1 MTNAFVYKWTDNLTN
16 KIYIGYHK
24 GNVDDG
30 YICSSK
36 YMMPEYIKR
45 PNDFVR
51 EILMVGLMSDCFEY
65 EQFLIKNLMLNK
77 IPTYNKALGGTWNI
91 DDEIK
96 LKTIRRGSDN
106 GNWNRKFSIEHKEK
120 MSISLKKR
128 YANGEL
134 NNLDRLNWNKEYNQG
149 NQNPAFGKP
158 QSKKQAQAIFLS
170 KCKTVITNLGIFAN
184 QTIAAKHHN
193 VSQPTMFKWLKLGKA
208 EYA

>member
-1 MTNAFVYKWTDNLTN
+1 
-16 KIYIGYHK
+16 
-24 GNVDDG
+24 
-30 YICSSK
+30 
-36 YMMPEYIKR
+36 
-45 PNDFVR
+45 
-51 EILMVGLMSDCFEY
+51 
-65 EQFLIKNLMLNK
+65 MLNK

-149 NQNPAFGKP
+149 KKNPAFGKP